1 MMLLKVEYE
10 FFAYEVASS
19 EVHELARQLRL
30 QFADSPTLYV
40 SWTWKHQYG
49 PDSEPYSIAYSE
61 SSHFTDGAE
70 RAIDASDSPLWARHV
85 GQDVELAYTPSSSR
99 DSEYQVLEIRSGTD
113 RTYLYSLGRDR
124 VGISET
130 APT

>member
-40 SWTWKHQYG
+40 SWTWKHQSG

-61 SSHFTDGAE
+61 SVTFYGRRGA
-70 RAIDASDSPLWARHV
+70 
-85 GQDVELAYTPSSSR
+85 
-99 DSEYQVLEIRSGTD
+99 
-113 RTYLYSLGRDR
+113 RDR
-124 VGISET
+124 RVGLATVGEACRTGCGVGVYAILVT
-130 APT
+130 QF